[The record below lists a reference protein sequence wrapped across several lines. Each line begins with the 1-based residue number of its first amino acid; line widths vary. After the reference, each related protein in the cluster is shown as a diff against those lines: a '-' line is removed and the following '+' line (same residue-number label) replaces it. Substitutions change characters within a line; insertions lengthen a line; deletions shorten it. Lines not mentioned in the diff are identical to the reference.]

1 MQHTTYFASQ
11 VERFSAE
18 CFGDQQRLQQVIK
31 AKQFIDQNFYNSLSV
46 ETLAKVACLSRFH
59 FIRLFKQYYGRTP
72 NQYLI
77 EKRLLQ
83 AKQLLL
89 AGERVQN
96 TCYQIGWDSPSSFS
110 LTFKKYT
117 GSSPVN
123 YQKKQ
128 FSICP
133 PLSFFSTLG
142 FTKSTNHE
150 S

>member
-11 VERFSAE
+11 VATISAQCFS
-18 CFGDQQRLQQVIK
+18 DQQRLGQVVK
-31 AKQFIDQNFYNSLSV
+31 AKQYIDQNFHNPLSV
-46 ETLAKVACLSRFH
+46 ETIAKVACLSRFH
-59 FIRLFKQYYGRTP
+59 FIRLFKHYYGRTP
-72 NQYLI
+72 NRYLI
-77 EKRLLQ
+77 EKRMLQ

-89 AGERVQN
+89 AGEKVHN

-117 GSSPVN
+117 GSSPIN

-133 PLSFFSTLG
+133 PVPLFSTLW
-142 FTKSTNHE
+142 FTKPINHE